1 MLNETSPFR
10 IQIRVKYCL
19 RKDNDRYMCTISS
32 AISNR
37 ITLLFGSYIV
47 DYKSLPRMFSKIILV
62 KKWRYA
68 SMLVTCKLHQIFV
81 SILHDNNTL
90 MTYKSLLI
98 FYYLI
103 QFASDRYETLDL
115 WSKHADLCR
124 HIFIIKIDCEMKNCE
139 RTV

>member
-1 MLNETSPFR
+1 MLNETSPFP
-10 IQIRVKYCL
+10 IQIRVKYC
-19 RKDNDRYMCTISS
+19 YMCTISS

-37 ITLLFGSYIV
+37 IALLFGSYIV

-62 KKWRYA
+62 KKCRYA
-68 SMLVTCKLHQIFV
+68 SMLVTSELHHIFV

-115 WSKHADLCR
+115 WSNHADLWR
-124 HIFIIKIDCEMKNCE
+124 HLFIIKIDYEMKNCE